1 MALSTLLSFGM
12 ALPQR
17 YPGAP
22 AEPEVVRAVA
32 QRAEA
37 LGFRDLWLTE
47 NTLDHVPCPDPLLL
61 LSHVAAVTSRIRLGV
76 AVVVLPVRHPAHLA
90 HQAATLDY
98 LSGGRAVLGVGLGRD
113 AHYHEFGV
121 PLERRVRRFTEGL
134 ALMRALWTQE
144 TVDFEGEVYRMTG
157 AHMLPKPVQ
166 RPLPVWFGGA
176 HPNALRRAAALADG
190 WMGSGNS
197 HRAAFAQQVALLR
210 QALEAAGRD
219 VASFPVSKRV
229 FLSVHPREAEA
240 YAELRHYMATVYRH
254 PDLADRAGVW
264 GTPEQVRE
272 RLAELAVPGVNHLL
286 LHPVCR
292 PAEQLEALAE
302 VVGVPRP
309 D

>member
-1 MALSTLLSFGM
+1 MALKDTLAFGM

-17 YPGAP
+17 YPDAAADP
-22 AEPEVVRAVA
+22 TVVRRVA

-76 AVVVLPVRHPAHLA
+76 AVVVLPVHHPAHVA

-113 AHYHEFGV
+113 AHYGEFGV
-121 PLERRVRRFTEGL
+121 PVARRVRRFTEGL
-134 ALMRALWTQE
+134 ELMRALWTQDQ
-144 TVDFEGEVYRMTG
+144 VDYHGEIYQLHQAG
-157 AHMLPKPVQ
+157 MLPKPVQ

-176 HPNALRRAAALADG
+176 HPDAIKRTAALADG

-197 HRAAFAQQVALLR
+197 GRHAFVGHVQLLNE
-210 QALEAAGRD
+210 AMAAAGRD
-219 VASFPVSKRV
+219 LAAFSLSKRV
-229 FLSVHPREAEA
+229 FMSVHAQESQAH
-240 YAELRHYMATVYRH
+240 AELRHYLQVVYRNG
-254 PDLADRAGVW
+254 DLADRSGVW
-264 GTPEQVRE
+264 GTPQQVRE

-286 LHPVCR
+286 LHPICR
-292 PAEQLEALAE
+292 PEEQVEALAE
-302 VVGVPRP
+302 VVGLA
-309 D
+309 